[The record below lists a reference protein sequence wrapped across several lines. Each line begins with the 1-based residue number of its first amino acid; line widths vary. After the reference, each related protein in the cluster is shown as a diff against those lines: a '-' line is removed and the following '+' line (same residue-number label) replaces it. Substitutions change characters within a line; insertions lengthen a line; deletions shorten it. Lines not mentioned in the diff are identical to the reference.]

1 MKNNFLNLVWSVIGM
16 IIIVYTFLNGQ
27 TTKTLFHVEIN
38 IWLYRGV
45 WALISIGSLIV
56 FLKRSKTS
64 KN

>member
-38 IWLYRGV
+38 IWLYRVV